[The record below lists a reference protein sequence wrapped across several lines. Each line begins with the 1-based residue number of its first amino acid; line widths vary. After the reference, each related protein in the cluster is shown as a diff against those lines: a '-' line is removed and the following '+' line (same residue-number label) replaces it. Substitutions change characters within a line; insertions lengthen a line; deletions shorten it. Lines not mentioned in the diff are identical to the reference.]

1 MSMRKTILLSVFA
14 LGVLTIN
21 AQTVV
26 VKGGGFW
33 DNWSMG
39 VQGGAT
45 MKMSGEAFF
54 KSARPAFGLT
64 LGKQWTPILG
74 MDLQGMGYVN
84 TTNSST
90 MIDASDVSLIGR
102 MNLMNLFAGYNGM
115 PRPFEIET
123 VTGLGWLHHYMTGSG
138 DTDDLS
144 ARVGLNFNFNLGEDA
159 AWTLGIKPAVV
170 FNLTGE
176 FPDKKM
182 AFNRNH
188 SNMEILFGLTY
199 HFAGSDGNRHF
210 TLVNAVDP
218 MAIAA
223 MNEEIN
229 DLREIVVA
237 KDVELVGLA
246 DELLMVQNQLNE
258 ARNKK
263 VEASGE
269 TINIVESVVAFP
281 FNQSEVQS
289 SQMPSLEHVANYLK
303 NNPNANI
310 TVNGYASPEGTEE
323 YNIQLSQR
331 RAEAVKNI
339 LVNKYGIAA
348 NRINTI
354 GHGVGDIFS
363 EPAWNRVGICT
374 IDESE

>member
-1 MSMRKTILLSVFA
+1 MKKTILLSVFA
-14 LGVLTIN
+14 LGALTIN

-26 VKGGGFW
+26 VDGGFW

-39 VQGGAT
+39 IQGGAT
-45 MKMSGEAFF
+45 MKMSGEGFF

-74 MDLQGMGYVN
+74 MDIQGMGYVN

-102 MNLMNLFAGYNGM
+102 MNLMNLFAGYYGM

-123 VTGLGWLHHYMTGSG
+123 VTGLGWLHHYMNGGG

-144 ARVGLNFNFNLGEDA
+144 ARVGLNFNFNLGDDA

-176 FPDKKM
+176 YPSKKM

-188 SNMEILFGLTY
+188 ADMEILLGLTY
-199 HFAGSDGNRHF
+199 HFADGEGNRHF
-210 TLVNAVDP
+210 ALVNAVAP
-218 MAIAA
+218 MALAA

-229 DLREIVVA
+229 GLREVVVA

-246 DELLMVQNQLNE
+246 DELLTVQNQLNE
-258 ARNKK
+258 ARNKE
-263 VEASGE
+263 VEAAGQ
-269 TINIVESVVAFP
+269 TIKILESVVAFP
-281 FNQSEVQS
+281 FNQSEVQA

-303 NNPNANI
+303 SNPDASI

-323 YNIQLSQR
+323 YNLQLSQR
-331 RAEAVKNI
+331 RADAVKNI
-339 LVNKYGIAA
+339 LVDKYGIAA
-348 NRINTI
+348 SRINAI

-374 IDESE
+374 IDEVK

>member
-1 MSMRKTILLSVFA
+1 MKKTIFLSVFA
-14 LGVLTIN
+14 LGALTIN

-26 VKGGGFW
+26 VEGGGFW

-45 MKMSGEAFF
+45 MKMSGEGFF

-74 MDLQGMGYVN
+74 MDIQGMGYVN

-115 PRPFEIET
+115 PRPFEVET

-159 AWTLGIKPAVV
+159 AWTLGIKPAVL

-176 FPDKKM
+176 YPSKKL
-182 AFNRNH
+182 AFNRNKA
-188 SNMEILFGLTY
+188 NMEILLGLTY
-199 HFAGSDGNRHF
+199 HFADEDGNRHF
-210 TLVNAVDP
+210 ALVNAIDP
-218 MAIAA
+218 LALAA

-229 DLREIVVA
+229 DLREVIVA

-246 DELLMVQNQLNE
+246 DELMVVQDQLNE
-258 ARNKK
+258 ARNKEM
-263 VEASGE
+263 EATGQ
-269 TINIVESVVAFP
+269 TIKILESVVAFP
-281 FNQSEVQS
+281 FNQSDVQT
-289 SQMPSLEHVANYLK
+289 SQMPSLEHAANYLK
-303 NNPNANI
+303 DNPDAKI

-323 YNIQLSQR
+323 YNLQLSQR
-331 RAEAVKNI
+331 RADAVKNI
-339 LVNKYGIAA
+339 LVDKYGIAA
-348 NRINTI
+348 DRINAI
-354 GHGVGDIFS
+354 GHGVGDVFS
-363 EPAWNRVGICT
+363 VPAWNRVGICT
-374 IDESE
+374 IDEVK

>member
-1 MSMRKTILLSVFA
+1 MKKTILLSVLA
-14 LGVLTIN
+14 LGALAIN

-45 MKMSGEAFF
+45 MKMSGEGFF

-74 MDLQGMGYVN
+74 MDIQGMGYVN

-115 PRPFEIET
+115 PRPFEVET

-159 AWTLGIKPAVV
+159 AWTLGIKPAVL

-176 FPDKKM
+176 YPSKKL
-182 AFNRNH
+182 AFNRNKA
-188 SNMEILFGLTY
+188 NMEILLGLTY
-199 HFAGSDGNRHF
+199 HFADGDGNRHF
-210 TLVNAVDP
+210 ALVNAIDP
-218 MAIAA
+218 LALAA

-229 DLREIVVA
+229 DLREVIVA

-246 DELLMVQNQLNE
+246 DELMVVQDQLNE
-258 ARNKK
+258 ARNKEM
-263 VEASGE
+263 EATGQ
-269 TINIVESVVAFP
+269 TIKILESVVAFP
-281 FNQSEVQS
+281 FNQSDVQT
-289 SQMPSLEHVANYLK
+289 SQMPSLEHAANYLK
-303 NNPNANI
+303 DNPDAKI

-323 YNIQLSQR
+323 YNLQLSQR
-331 RAEAVKNI
+331 RADAVKNI
-339 LVNKYGIAA
+339 LVDKYGIAA
-348 NRINTI
+348 DRINAI
-354 GHGVGDIFS
+354 GHGVGDVFS
-363 EPAWNRVGICT
+363 VPAWNRVGICT
-374 IDESE
+374 IDEVK

>member
-1 MSMRKTILLSVFA
+1 MKKTIILSVFA
-14 LGVLTIN
+14 LGALTIN

-45 MKMSGEAFF
+45 MKMSGEGFF

-74 MDLQGMGYVN
+74 MDIQGMGYVN

-115 PRPFEIET
+115 PRPFEVET

-159 AWTLGIKPAVV
+159 AWTLGIKPAVL

-176 FPDKKM
+176 YPSKKL
-182 AFNRNH
+182 AFNRNKA
-188 SNMEILFGLTY
+188 NMEILLGLTY
-199 HFAGSDGNRHF
+199 HFADEDGNRHF
-210 TLVNAVDP
+210 ALVNAIDP
-218 MAIAA
+218 LALAA

-229 DLREIVVA
+229 DLREVIVA

-246 DELLMVQNQLNE
+246 DELMVVQDQLNE
-258 ARNKK
+258 ARNKEI
-263 VEASGE
+263 EATGQ
-269 TINIVESVVAFP
+269 TIKILESVVAFP
-281 FNQSEVQS
+281 FNQSDVQT
-289 SQMPSLEHVANYLK
+289 SQMPSLEHAANYLK
-303 NNPNANI
+303 DNPDAKI

-323 YNIQLSQR
+323 YNLQLSQR
-331 RAEAVKNI
+331 RADAVKNI
-339 LVNKYGIAA
+339 LVDKYGIAA
-348 NRINTI
+348 DRINAI
-354 GHGVGDIFS
+354 GHGVGDVFS
-363 EPAWNRVGICT
+363 VPSWNRVGICT
-374 IDESE
+374 IDEVK

>member
-1 MSMRKTILLSVFA
+1 MKKTILLSVLA
-14 LGVLTIN
+14 LGALAIN

-45 MKMSGEAFF
+45 MKMSGEGFF

-74 MDLQGMGYVN
+74 MDIQGMGYVN

-115 PRPFEIET
+115 PRPFEVET

-159 AWTLGIKPAVV
+159 AWTLGIKPAVL

-176 FPDKKM
+176 YPNKKL
-182 AFNRNH
+182 AFNRNKA
-188 SNMEILFGLTY
+188 NMEILLGLTY
-199 HFAGSDGNRHF
+199 HFADADGNRHF
-210 TLVNAVDP
+210 ALVNAIDP
-218 MAIAA
+218 LALAA

-229 DLREIVVA
+229 DLREVIVA

-246 DELLMVQNQLNE
+246 DELMVVQDQLNE
-258 ARNKK
+258 ARNKEM
-263 VEASGE
+263 EATGQ
-269 TINIVESVVAFP
+269 TIKILESVVAFP
-281 FNQSEVQS
+281 FNQSDVQT

-303 NNPNANI
+303 DNPDAKI

-323 YNIQLSQR
+323 YNLQLSQR
-331 RAEAVKNI
+331 RADAVKNI
-339 LVNKYGIAA
+339 LVDKYGIAA
-348 NRINTI
+348 DRINAI
-354 GHGVGDIFS
+354 GHGVGDVFS
-363 EPAWNRVGICT
+363 VPAWNRVGICT
-374 IDESE
+374 IDEVK

>member
-1 MSMRKTILLSVFA
+1 MRKTILLSVFA
-14 LGVLTIN
+14 LGTLTIN
-21 AQTVV
+21 AQTAVV
-26 VKGGGFW
+26 EGGGFW

-39 VQGGAT
+39 IQGGAT
-45 MKMSGEAFF
+45 MKMSGAGFF

-64 LGKQWTPILG
+64 VGKQWTPILG
-74 MDLQGMGYVN
+74 MDIQGMGYVN

-90 MIDASDVSLIGR
+90 MIDASDVSLIAR
-102 MNLMNLFAGYNGM
+102 MNLMNLFSGYKGM

-123 VTGLGWLHHYMTGSG
+123 VTGLGWLHHYMNGGG
-138 DTDDLS
+138 DADDMS

-159 AWTLGIKPAVV
+159 AWTFGIKPAVV

-176 FPDKKM
+176 YPSKKV

-188 SNMEILFGLTY
+188 SKMEILFGLTY
-199 HFAGSDGNRHF
+199 HFADSDGNRHF
-210 TLVNAVDP
+210 ALINAVDP
-218 MAIAA
+218 MVLAA

-229 DLREIVVA
+229 DLREVVVA

-246 DELLMVQNQLNE
+246 DELLIVQNQLNE

-281 FNQSEVQS
+281 FNQSDVQN

-303 NNPNANI
+303 NNPDANI

-323 YNIQLSQR
+323 YNLQLSQR
-331 RAEAVKNI
+331 RADAVKDI

-374 IDESE
+374 IDEAR

>member
-1 MSMRKTILLSVFA
+1 MRKTILLSVFA
-14 LGVLTIN
+14 LSALTIN
-21 AQTVV
+21 AQTAVV
-26 VKGGGFW
+26 EGGGFW

-39 VQGGAT
+39 IQGGAT
-45 MKMSGEAFF
+45 MKMSGTGFF

-64 LGKQWTPILG
+64 IGKQWTPILG
-74 MDLQGMGYVN
+74 MDIQGMGYVN

-90 MIDASDVSLIGR
+90 MIDASDVSLITR
-102 MNLMNLFAGYNGM
+102 MNLMNLFAGYEGM

-123 VTGLGWLHHYMTGSG
+123 VTGLGWLHHYMNGGG
-138 DTDDLS
+138 DTDDMS

-159 AWTLGIKPAVV
+159 AWTFGIKPAVV

-176 FPDKKM
+176 YPSKKM
-182 AFNRNH
+182 AFNRKH

-199 HFAGSDGNRHF
+199 HFADSDGNRHF
-210 TLVNAVDP
+210 ALVNAVDP
-218 MAIAA
+218 MALAA

-229 DLREIVVA
+229 DLREVVVA

-281 FNQSEVQS
+281 FNQSDVQS

-303 NNPNANI
+303 NNPDANI

-323 YNIQLSQR
+323 YNLQLSQR
-331 RAEAVKNI
+331 RADAVKDI

-374 IDESE
+374 IDEAR

>member
-1 MSMRKTILLSVFA
+1 MKKTILLSVLA
-14 LGVLTIN
+14 LGALTIN

-45 MKMSGEAFF
+45 MKMSGEGFF

-74 MDLQGMGYVN
+74 MDIQGMGYVN

-115 PRPFEIET
+115 PRPFEVET

-159 AWTLGIKPAVV
+159 AWTLGIKPAVL

-176 FPDKKM
+176 YPSKKL
-182 AFNRNH
+182 AFNRNKA
-188 SNMEILFGLTY
+188 NMEILLGLTY
-199 HFAGSDGNRHF
+199 HFADEDGNRHF
-210 TLVNAVDP
+210 ALVNAIDP
-218 MAIAA
+218 LALAA

-229 DLREIVVA
+229 DLREIIVA

-246 DELLMVQNQLNE
+246 DELMVVQDQLNE
-258 ARNKK
+258 ARNKEM
-263 VEASGE
+263 EATGQ
-269 TINIVESVVAFP
+269 TIKILESVVAFP
-281 FNQSEVQS
+281 FNQSDVQT

-303 NNPNANI
+303 DNPDAKI

-323 YNIQLSQR
+323 YNLQLSQR
-331 RAEAVKNI
+331 RADAVKNI
-339 LVNKYGIAA
+339 LVDKYGIAA
-348 NRINTI
+348 DRINAI
-354 GHGVGDIFS
+354 GHGVGDVFS
-363 EPAWNRVGICT
+363 VPAWNRVGICT
-374 IDESE
+374 IDEVK

>member
-1 MSMRKTILLSVFA
+1 MKKTILLSVLA
-14 LGVLTIN
+14 LGALAIN

-74 MDLQGMGYVN
+74 MDIQGMGYVN

-115 PRPFEIET
+115 PRPFEVET

-159 AWTLGIKPAVV
+159 AWTLGIKPAVL

-176 FPDKKM
+176 YPSKKL
-182 AFNRNH
+182 AFNRNKA
-188 SNMEILFGLTY
+188 NMEILLGLTY
-199 HFAGSDGNRHF
+199 HFADADGNRHF
-210 TLVNAVDP
+210 ALVNAIDP
-218 MAIAA
+218 LALAA

-229 DLREIVVA
+229 DLREVIVA

-246 DELLMVQNQLNE
+246 DELMVVQDQLNE
-258 ARNKK
+258 ARNKEM
-263 VEASGE
+263 EATGQ
-269 TINIVESVVAFP
+269 TIKILESVVAFP
-281 FNQSEVQS
+281 FNQSDVQT

-303 NNPNANI
+303 DNPDAKI

-323 YNIQLSQR
+323 YNLQLSQR
-331 RAEAVKNI
+331 RADAVKNI
-339 LVNKYGIAA
+339 LVDKYGIAA
-348 NRINTI
+348 DRINAI
-354 GHGVGDIFS
+354 GHGVGDVFS
-363 EPAWNRVGICT
+363 VPAWNRVGICT
-374 IDESE
+374 IDEVK

>member
-1 MSMRKTILLSVFA
+1 MSMKKTILLSVLA
-14 LGVLTIN
+14 LGALAIN

-45 MKMSGEAFF
+45 MKMSGEGFF

-74 MDLQGMGYVN
+74 MDIQGMGYVN

-115 PRPFEIET
+115 PRPFEVET

-144 ARVGLNFNFNLGEDA
+144 ARIGLNFNFNLGEDA
-159 AWTLGIKPAVV
+159 AWTLGIKPAVL

-176 FPDKKM
+176 YPSKKL
-182 AFNRNH
+182 AFNRNKA
-188 SNMEILFGLTY
+188 NMEILLGLTY
-199 HFAGSDGNRHF
+199 HFADEDGNRHF
-210 TLVNAVDP
+210 ALVNAIDP
-218 MAIAA
+218 LVLAA

-229 DLREIVVA
+229 DLREVIVA

-246 DELLMVQNQLNE
+246 DELMVVQDQLNE
-258 ARNKK
+258 ARNKEM
-263 VEASGE
+263 EATGQ
-269 TINIVESVVAFP
+269 TIKILESVVAFP
-281 FNQSEVQS
+281 FNQSDVQT
-289 SQMPSLEHVANYLK
+289 SQMPSLEHAANYLK
-303 NNPNANI
+303 DNPDAKI

-323 YNIQLSQR
+323 YNLQLSQR
-331 RAEAVKNI
+331 RADAVKNI
-339 LVNKYGIAA
+339 LVDKYGIAA
-348 NRINTI
+348 DRINAI
-354 GHGVGDIFS
+354 GHGVGDVFS
-363 EPAWNRVGICT
+363 VPAWNRVGICT
-374 IDESE
+374 IDEVK

>member
-1 MSMRKTILLSVFA
+1 MRKTILLSVFA
-14 LGVLTIN
+14 LSALTIN
-21 AQTVV
+21 AQTAVV
-26 VKGGGFW
+26 EGGGFW

-45 MKMSGEAFF
+45 MKMSGTGFF

-64 LGKQWTPILG
+64 VGKQWTPILG
-74 MDLQGMGYVN
+74 MDIQGMGYVN

-90 MIDASDVSLIGR
+90 MIDASDVSLIAR
-102 MNLMNLFAGYNGM
+102 MNLMNLFGGYEGM

-123 VTGLGWLHHYMTGSG
+123 VTGLGWLHHYMNGGG
-138 DTDDLS
+138 DTDDMS

-159 AWTLGIKPAVV
+159 AWTFGIKPAVV

-176 FPDKKM
+176 YPSKKM

-188 SNMEILFGLTY
+188 ANMEILLGLTY
-199 HFAGSDGNRHF
+199 HFADSDGNRHF
-210 TLVNAVDP
+210 ALVNAVDP
-218 MAIAA
+218 MAVAA

-229 DLREIVVA
+229 GLREIVAA

-258 ARNKK
+258 CRNKQAQ
-263 VEASGE
+263 ASGQ
-269 TINIVESVVAFP
+269 TINIIESVVAFP
-281 FNQSEVQS
+281 FNQSDVQS
-289 SQMPSLEHVANYLK
+289 SQMASLEHVANYLK
-303 NNPNANI
+303 KNPNANI

-323 YNIQLSQR
+323 YNLQLSQR
-331 RAEAVKNI
+331 RADAVKNL
-339 LVNKYGIAA
+339 LVSKYGIEAG
-348 NRINTI
+348 RINAI

-374 IDESE
+374 IDEAQ

>member
-1 MSMRKTILLSVFA
+1 MKKTILLSVLA
-14 LGVLTIN
+14 LGALTIN

-45 MKMSGEAFF
+45 MKMSGEGFF

-74 MDLQGMGYVN
+74 MDIQGMGYVN

-115 PRPFEIET
+115 PRPFEVET

-159 AWTLGIKPAVV
+159 AWTLGIKPAVL

-176 FPDKKM
+176 YPSKKL
-182 AFNRNH
+182 AFNRNKA
-188 SNMEILFGLTY
+188 NMEILLGLTY
-199 HFAGSDGNRHF
+199 HFADEDGNRHF
-210 TLVNAVDP
+210 ALVNAIDP
-218 MAIAA
+218 LALAA

-229 DLREIVVA
+229 DLREVIVA

-246 DELLMVQNQLNE
+246 DELMVVQEQLNE
-258 ARNKK
+258 ARNKEM
-263 VEASGE
+263 EATGQ
-269 TINIVESVVAFP
+269 TIKILESVVAFP
-281 FNQSEVQS
+281 FNQSDVQT

-303 NNPNANI
+303 DNPDAKI

-323 YNIQLSQR
+323 YNLQLSQR
-331 RAEAVKNI
+331 RADAVKNI
-339 LVNKYGIAA
+339 LVDKYGIAA
-348 NRINTI
+348 DRINAI

-363 EPAWNRVGICT
+363 VPAWNRVGICT
-374 IDESE
+374 IDEVK

>member
-1 MSMRKTILLSVFA
+1 MKKTILLSVLA
-14 LGVLTIN
+14 LGALAIN

-45 MKMSGEAFF
+45 MKMSGEGFF

-74 MDLQGMGYVN
+74 MDIQGMGYVN

-115 PRPFEIET
+115 PRPFEVET

-159 AWTLGIKPAVV
+159 AWTLGIKPAVL

-176 FPDKKM
+176 YPSKKL
-182 AFNRNH
+182 AFNRNKA
-188 SNMEILFGLTY
+188 NMEILLGLTY
-199 HFAGSDGNRHF
+199 HFADEDGNRHF
-210 TLVNAVDP
+210 ALVNAIDP
-218 MAIAA
+218 LALAA

-229 DLREIVVA
+229 DLREVIVA

-246 DELLMVQNQLNE
+246 DELMVVQEQLNE
-258 ARNKK
+258 ARNK
-263 VEASGE
+263 EME
-269 TINIVESVVAFP
+269 TTGQTIKILESVVAFP
-281 FNQSEVQS
+281 FNQSDVQT
-289 SQMPSLEHVANYLK
+289 SQMPSLEHAANYLK
-303 NNPNANI
+303 DNPDAKI

-323 YNIQLSQR
+323 YNLQLSQR
-331 RAEAVKNI
+331 RADAVKNI
-339 LVNKYGIAA
+339 LVDKYGIAA
-348 NRINTI
+348 DRINAI
-354 GHGVGDIFS
+354 GHGVGDVFS
-363 EPAWNRVGICT
+363 VPAWNRVGICT
-374 IDESE
+374 IDEVK

>member
-1 MSMRKTILLSVFA
+1 MRKTILLSVFA
-14 LGVLTIN
+14 LSALTIN
-21 AQTVV
+21 AQTAVV
-26 VKGGGFW
+26 EGGGFW

-39 VQGGAT
+39 IQGGAT
-45 MKMSGEAFF
+45 MKMSGTGFF

-64 LGKQWTPILG
+64 IGKQWTPILG
-74 MDLQGMGYVN
+74 MDIQGMGYVN

-90 MIDASDVSLIGR
+90 MIDASDVSLITR
-102 MNLMNLFAGYNGM
+102 MNLMNLFAGYEGM

-123 VTGLGWLHHYMTGSG
+123 VTGLGWLHHYMNGGG
-138 DTDDLS
+138 DTDDMS

-159 AWTLGIKPAVV
+159 AWTFGIKPAVV

-176 FPDKKM
+176 YPSKKM

-199 HFAGSDGNRHF
+199 HFADSDGNRHF
-210 TLVNAVDP
+210 ALVNAVDP
-218 MAIAA
+218 MALAA

-229 DLREIVVA
+229 DLREVVVA

-281 FNQSEVQS
+281 FNQSNVQS

-303 NNPNANI
+303 NNPDANI

-323 YNIQLSQR
+323 YNLQLSQR
-331 RAEAVKNI
+331 RADAVKDI

-374 IDESE
+374 IDEAR

>member
-1 MSMRKTILLSVFA
+1 MRKTILLSVFA
-14 LGVLTIN
+14 LSVLAIN

-45 MKMSGEAFF
+45 MKMSGEGFF

-74 MDLQGMGYVN
+74 MDIQGMGYVN

-115 PRPFEIET
+115 PRPFEVET

-144 ARVGLNFNFNLGEDA
+144 ARIGLNFNFNLGEDA
-159 AWTLGIKPAVV
+159 AWTLGIKPAVL

-176 FPDKKM
+176 YPSKKL
-182 AFNRNH
+182 AFNRNKA
-188 SNMEILFGLTY
+188 NMEILLGLTY
-199 HFAGSDGNRHF
+199 HFADADGNRHF
-210 TLVNAVDP
+210 ALVNAIDP
-218 MAIAA
+218 LALAA

-229 DLREIVVA
+229 DLREVIVA

-246 DELLMVQNQLNE
+246 DELMVVQDQLNE
-258 ARNKK
+258 ARNKEM
-263 VEASGE
+263 EATGQ
-269 TINIVESVVAFP
+269 TIKILESVVAFP
-281 FNQSEVQS
+281 FNQSDVQT

-303 NNPNANI
+303 DNPNAKI

-323 YNIQLSQR
+323 YNLQLSQR
-331 RAEAVKNI
+331 RADAVKNI
-339 LVNKYGIAA
+339 LVDKYGIAA
-348 NRINTI
+348 DRINAI
-354 GHGVGDIFS
+354 GHGVGDVFS
-363 EPAWNRVGICT
+363 VPAWNRVGICT
-374 IDESE
+374 IDEVK